1 MEKDK
6 INKQDE
12 DLRKIFAGTKVRASE
27 NLKYRI
33 MQQIETE
40 SVFAEKKAASKNI
53 VCSIRGV
60 VSVLGVM
67 YALISLVCIG
77 VFLTGGVE
85 AFTSLEYFIPV
96 IMISLVCCTFLLIT
110 VFDDKRHYKSTSSST
125 SSTSPS

>member
-40 SVFAEKKAASKNI
+40 SVLAGKKAASKS
-53 VCSIRGV
+53 VVSSIRGV
-60 VSVLGVM
+60 VSVMGVM
-67 YALISLVCIG
+67 YVLMTIACVGIY
-77 VFLTGGVE
+77 LTGGFE
-85 AFTSLEYFIPV
+85 ALLSLEYLTPV
-96 IMISLVCCTFLLIT
+96 IMISLVCCVYLMIT
-110 VFDDKRHYKSTSSST
+110 ILDDRRHYKST
-125 SSTSPS
+125 TSPSPS